1 MAFVVGPVIYTYV
14 FEYGEESS
22 FILVDGDKVE
32 FFAQCISFLLT
43 AWIVHIIPKNTGS
56 DKAPAIHKTA
66 SGTGEETTT
75 LLTESRNKTEV

>member
-43 AWIVHIIPKNTGS
+43 AWIVSVIPKNTGG
-56 DKAPAIHKTA
+56 DKPAANKPV

-75 LLTESRNKTEV
+75 LLNEARNKAVV